1 MVLADLGAKLTQTLR
16 KITSATKIDDKFL
29 TEVLNEIAAAL
40 LTADVNFKHVASLS
54 KSVRTK
60 VTLFMNND
68 GKYANM
74 KKLIHQTVVEELTNM
89 LNTERTPYEFKR
101 GKQQVVMFVGLQG
114 AGKTTTTTKFAYH
127 YIRKGWKV
135 ALVC

>member
-1 MVLADLGAKLTQTLR
+1 LADLGSKLTQTLR
-16 KITSATKIDDKFL
+16 KITTATNIDDKFL
-29 TEVLNEIAAAL
+29 TEILNEIAAAL
-40 LTADVNFKHVASLS
+40 LSADVNFKHVATLS

-60 VTLFMNND
+60 VTLFMTKD
-68 GKYANM
+68 GKNANM
-74 KKLIHQTVVEELTNM
+74 KKLIHQSVVEELTSI
-89 LNTERTPYEFKR
+89 LDTDRKPYEFKR
-101 GKQQVVMFVGLQG
+101 GKSQVVMFVGLQG